1 MVVNRVCYF
10 KKLGANG
17 LALAADVSDALGQKA
32 NSADVYLA
40 SAVDTLLS
48 VKLVASDISGKA
60 NSADVTSALANKLE
74 AADVAGFAVAADV
87 TSALANKL
95 EAADISGKANSSDV
109 TSALANKLE
118 AADVAG
124 FAVAS
129 DVTSALANKLE
140 SADIAGKLDASVF
153 TTRKGAE
160 NALFS
165 ALKDALYIES
175 GPSSGVEFDYTDL
188 DL

>member
-1 MVVNRVCYF
+1 MAQNRVCYF

-48 VKLVASDISGKA
+48 VKLVASD
-60 NSADVTSALANKLE
+60 
-74 AADVAGFAVAADV
+74 VAGFAVASDV
-87 TSALANKL
+87 YNIASVDGFLANKL
-95 EAADISGKANSSDV
+95 ES
-109 TSALANKLE
+109 
-118 AADVAG
+118 ADVAG

-129 DVTSALANKLE
+129 DVSASLANKLEASDIAGLAVASNIYTKTEADNLLSAKLE
-140 SADIAGKLDASVF
+140 SADIAGKLNASVF
-153 TTRKGAE
+153 TTRVGAE

-175 GPSSGVEFDYTDL
+175 GPSSGVEFDYSDL